1 MNCRHCNAPLDTMFV
16 DLGYAPPS
24 NAYRLPEQA
33 NAPEV
38 SYPLRVRI
46 CAACL
51 LVQTEDY
58 AEADMLFDADY
69 AYFSSTSKHW
79 LEHAKTYC
87 DRIIQ
92 RLGLNGESFVVEIAS
107 NDGYLLRNMV
117 AAGVPC
123 IGIEPTDSTACVSE
137 ALGIPTRRAFFGEGL
152 ARELRLTRAADL
164 IIGNN
169 VYAHVP
175 DINNFT
181 AGLAAF
187 LAPSG
192 TITLEFP
199 HVAQLIQKTQ
209 FDTIYHEHFSYLSL
223 YTVSRIFTAHGLRIY
238 DVERLETHGGS
249 LRVFGCHKDAPI
261 ETSKAVALTLE
272 TERDVGL
279 TKIDGYLGLQSRAEA
294 CKDGLLRFLLDA
306 KASGKSILGYGAAAK
321 GNTILNF
328 AGIRPDLL
336 PAVADAAPSKQ
347 GKLMPGS
354 RIPIITPDALRDA
367 KPDYVLIL
375 PWNIAREVRES
386 LAELAASGTR
396 FVTAVPEIVVK

>member
-1 MNCRHCNAPLDTMFV
+1 M
-16 DLGYAPPS
+16 S
-24 NAYRLPEQA
+24 Q
-33 NAPEV
+33 
-38 SYPLRVRI
+38 
-46 CAACL
+46 
-51 LVQTEDY
+51 
-58 AEADMLFDADY
+58 
-69 AYFSSTSKHW
+69 
-79 LEHAKTYC
+79 
-87 DRIIQ
+87 
-92 RLGLNGESFVVEIAS
+92 
-107 NDGYLLRNMV
+107 
-117 AAGVPC
+117 
-123 IGIEPTDSTACVSE
+123 
-137 ALGIPTRRAFFGEGL
+137 
-152 ARELRLTRAADL
+152 
-164 IIGNN
+164 
-169 VYAHVP
+169 
-175 DINNFT
+175 
-181 AGLAAF
+181 
-187 LAPSG
+187 
-192 TITLEFP
+192 
-199 HVAQLIQKTQ
+199 
-209 FDTIYHEHFSYLSL
+209 
-223 YTVSRIFTAHGLRIY
+223 IFTAHGLRIY

-272 TERDVGL
+272 TERDAGL